1 MRGREDFFFKKLDAM
16 NTVYELSATISGVSF
31 FIIGN
36 ILIGN
41 WLKWAIMIVAYPISV
56 WIIGVITSNTSF
68 PLLVVNSTAMFLACV
83 YVLVALLTLL
93 KNRRI
98 AITGNRQLKMT
109 GNGFYT
115 MTEPGKKN
123 DKIGRFLSEEK
134 LTHFDSAINK
144 FLTEKKP
151 FLQHKYSLRDLS
163 IDVDIST
170 NYLSAFINRYH
181 KMNYSDFINSYRV
194 SECKEMIMNGEWKY
208 KTLEAIAS
216 DSGFNNRNTFTA
228 AFRKETG
235 QSPSEF
241 LRGLKKNQQADK
253 SLATKTKKIFV

>member
-1 MRGREDFFFKKLDAM
+1 MRFLLKKLDAM

-56 WIIGVITSNTSF
+56 WIIGVITSNISF
-68 PLLVVNSTAMFLACV
+68 TLLVVNSTAMVLACV
-83 YVLVALLTLL
+83 YVLVALLTLF

-98 AITGNRQLKMT
+98 DITGTQQLKMT

-115 MTEPGKKN
+115 MTEPGEKN

-163 IDVDIST
+163 IGVDIST

-181 KMNYSDFINSYRV
+181 KMNYSDFINRYRV
-194 SECKEMIMNGEWKY
+194 SQCKEMIMNGEWKH
-208 KTLEAIAS
+208 KTLEAVAS
-216 DSGFNNRNTFTA
+216 EAGFNNRNTFTA
-228 AFRKETG
+228 AFKKETG
-235 QSPSEF
+235 KSPSEY
-241 LRGLKKNQQADK
+241 LKEVK
-253 SLATKTKKIFV
+253 SLAKKIIPQKP